1 MYYMALHRSFIKKST
16 RPSVKRFSGG
26 FNTTDPL
33 SLFHPP
39 YPETWTSTTRPK
51 HSTYFKTADS
61 LKRDRNSCQSILAIF
76 RLPKLPKTVLVLK
89 LSVFI
94 YILSILNLRIEK
106 YLKDLCQDTM
116 DKTVQC
122 PMIWEI
128 VVQITAQYGL
138 SLHIFTC
145 LLLESSGN
153 AT

>member
-1 MYYMALHRSFIKKST
+1 
-16 RPSVKRFSGG
+16 
-26 FNTTDPL
+26 
-33 SLFHPP
+33 
-39 YPETWTSTTRPK
+39 
-51 HSTYFKTADS
+51 
-61 LKRDRNSCQSILAIF
+61 
-76 RLPKLPKTVLVLK
+76 
-89 LSVFI
+89 
-94 YILSILNLRIEK
+94 
-106 YLKDLCQDTM
+106 M